1 MVDEKTYNSGPST
14 YEDWLDLGLTIIPC
28 LKGVSDVKAWSSPD
42 FKITKEEWKQKYPNH
57 EIALRLDD
65 HVDFDVDNP
74 LVKRFIKNYLKSSPN
89 IFGRDSNPESHYVW
103 KGKLT
108 FKQFI
113 LPAEL
118 NEYCKIFP
126 HGSTLCE
133 IRTDAKHY
141 TIVPG
146 SMHSKAPEIVKW
158 EKYSSLIEYPGNLNN
173 DLRKIALSS
182 ALCILYASQGSRDAY
197 CTAIAGALL
206 KQTEW
211 NEEEINEFIYNIA
224 VAAND
229 DEADKRKLKGT
240 TVKKAGRKFGLPKL
254 AEIIGCSTKA
264 ISEIFNW
271 VGTQQAV
278 SEEIAQECIGDV
290 IEYGQD
296 RYIINVTGKLE
307 GVIIKKDIIIDGPT
321 LRNKRLFYD
330 AVMSQASVW
339 IPEMPVKEFETIM
352 MQKFE
357 TRTKSIHYVKEAN
370 KDLVFIKYF
379 KHYIKQENAYSDKI
393 NLLEYK
399 RPFFDMDKKS
409 LDFNLDAFE
418 DFLTDKRIKIAR
430 VDLVLQVQRI
440 LKAKKNRGKVKIKDD
455 QYKSC
460 VSWKIEDYEIDM
472 EDLII
477 DGEYKEVIKTESID
491 FEQ

>member
-1 MVDEKTYNSGPST
+1 
-14 YEDWLDLGLTIIPC
+14 
-28 LKGVSDVKAWSSPD
+28 
-42 FKITKEEWKQKYPNH
+42 
-57 EIALRLDD
+57 
-65 HVDFDVDNP
+65 
-74 LVKRFIKNYLKSSPN
+74 
-89 IFGRDSNPESHYVW
+89 
-103 KGKLT
+103 
-108 FKQFI
+108 
-113 LPAEL
+113 
-118 NEYCKIFP
+118 
-126 HGSTLCE
+126 
-133 IRTDAKHY
+133 
-141 TIVPG
+141 
-146 SMHSKAPEIVKW
+146 
-158 EKYSSLIEYPGNLNN
+158 
-173 DLRKIALSS
+173 LSS

-296 RYIINVTGKLE
+296 RYTIKVTGKLE
-307 GVIIKKDIIIDGPT
+307 GVVINKEIIIDGPT
-321 LRNKRLFYD
+321 LMNQKLFYD

-339 IPEMPVKEFETIM
+339 IPKMKVSDFETIM
-352 MQKFE
+352 MNKFE
-357 TRTKSIHYVKEAN
+357 NRTKSKLYVDEAN
-370 KDLVFIKYF
+370 NDLVFKKYF
-379 KHYIKQENAYSDKI
+379 KHYIKQESAYSTKI

-399 RPFFDMDKKS
+399 RPFFDMKKKT

-418 DFLTDKRIKIAR
+418 DFLAEKRIKIVR
-430 VDLVLQVQRI
+430 VDLVMLVQRV
-440 LKAKKNRGKVKIKDD
+440 LKAEKNRGKVKINENEH
-455 QYKSC
+455 KSC
-460 VSWKIEDYEIDM
+460 VSWQIEDYDIDP
-472 EDLII
+472 EDLVIE
-477 DGEYKEVIKTESID
+477 GEYKEVVTKERID
-491 FEQ
+491 FEA

>member
-1 MVDEKTYNSGPST
+1 MVRSWSNYNTLSQR
-14 YEDWLDLGLTIIPC
+14 W
-28 LKGVSDVKAWSSPD
+28 SDVKAWSSPD

-158 EKYSSLIEYPGNLNN
+158 EKYSSLTEYPGNLNN

-211 NEEEINEFIYNIA
+211 NEEEINEFCAIA
-224 VAAND
+224 PLWL
-229 DEADKRKLKGT
+229 KRVLIK
-240 TVKKAGRKFGLPKL
+240 
-254 AEIIGCSTKA
+254 IIMVIPENFKIWFTKT
-264 ISEIFNW
+264 S
-271 VGTQQAV
+271 
-278 SEEIAQECIGDV
+278 
-290 IEYGQD
+290 
-296 RYIINVTGKLE
+296 
-307 GVIIKKDIIIDGPT
+307 
-321 LRNKRLFYD
+321 RNYRLFY
-330 AVMSQASVW
+330 
-339 IPEMPVKEFETIM
+339 
-352 MQKFE
+352 
-357 TRTKSIHYVKEAN
+357 KS
-370 KDLVFIKYF
+370 YF
-379 KHYIKQENAYSDKI
+379 RNI
-393 NLLEYK
+393 
-399 RPFFDMDKKS
+399 
-409 LDFNLDAFE
+409 
-418 DFLTDKRIKIAR
+418 
-430 VDLVLQVQRI
+430 
-440 LKAKKNRGKVKIKDD
+440 
-455 QYKSC
+455 
-460 VSWKIEDYEIDM
+460 
-472 EDLII
+472 
-477 DGEYKEVIKTESID
+477 
-491 FEQ
+491 

>member
-1 MVDEKTYNSGPST
+1 MMVENKNSGPVT
-14 YEDWLDLGLTIIPC
+14 YDQWIDLGRVIIPC
-28 LKGVSDVKAWSSPD
+28 LRGKPVVNDWSNPN
-42 FKITKEEWKQKYPNH
+42 FKITKEEWNQKYLNH
-57 EIALRLDD
+57 EIALRLDED
-65 HVDFDVDNP
+65 IDFDIDNP
-74 LVKRFIKNYLKSSPN
+74 LVKRFIGNYIKDFGN
-89 IFGRDSNPESHYVW
+89 VFGRNSNPTSHFIW
-103 KGKLT
+103 KGKST

-113 LPAEL
+113 LPPEL
-118 NEYCKIFP
+118 KEYCKIFP

-133 IRTDAKHY
+133 IRTDSKHY

-146 SMHSKAPEIVKW
+146 SRHSKAPETVTW
-158 EKYSSLIEYPGNLNN
+158 EKYNNLNEYPGNLNN
-173 DLRKIALSS
+173 DLRKVALST
-182 ALCILYASQGSRDAY
+182 ALCILYAPGGSRDAY

-206 KQTEW
+206 KHTEW
-211 NEEEINEFIYNIA
+211 SEEDINEFIYNIA
-224 VAAND
+224 IAAND
-229 DEADKRKLKGT
+229 DEADKRKSKGT
-240 TVKKAGRKFGLPKL
+240 TGKKAGRKFGLPKL

-307 GVIIKKDIIIDGPT
+307 GVTIKKDIIIDGPT

-357 TRTKSIHYVKEAN
+357 TRTKSIHYVKEASEE
-370 KDLVFIKYF
+370 LVFIKYF

-418 DFLTDKRIKIAR
+418 DFLTDKRVKIAR

-460 VSWKIEDYEIDM
+460 VSWKIDDYEIDM